1 MASLDELKREYME
14 AVYKT
19 EAFMIKEE
27 PFDLQSGGKSHLYLN
42 HRIFLS
48 RYNYIEL
55 IARIYLQLLAPVV
68 KHYLLCAVDSV
79 MSPILVGAM
88 SVLDKKDIVV
98 VKSKR
103 SEHGVKDDI
112 YGRIAG
118 EVVVVDDM
126 SSTGSTLIE
135 AARKIRDKGGLVR
148 YAVVSACRDQRAH
161 ENLSTEKLEL
171 LSIASFREIIDYL
184 KPRLTPVEK
193 ELVKGEFSG

>member
-1 MASLDELKREYME
+1 MADLNALKKEYIE

-19 EAFMIKEE
+19 EALMIKEE
-27 PFDLQSGGKSHLYLN
+27 PFDLQSGGKSHIYLN
-42 HRIFLS
+42 HRMFLS

-55 IARIYLQLLAPVV
+55 IARIYLELLAPFV
-68 KHYLLCAVDSV
+68 KHYRLCAVDSV

-98 VKSKR
+98 VKSKK
-103 SEHGVKDDI
+103 SEHGMKDDI

-126 SSTGSTLIE
+126 SSTGGTLLE
-135 AARKIRDKGGLVR
+135 AARKIREKGGLVR

-161 ENLSTEKLEL
+161 ENLSKEKLEL

-184 KPRLTPVEK
+184 NPRLNPREK
-193 ELVKGEFSG
+193 ELVSGEFPE

>member
-1 MASLDELKREYME
+1 MAELDELKHEYIE
-14 AVYKT
+14 ALYKT
-19 EAFMIKEE
+19 EALMIKEE
-27 PFDLQSGGKSHLYLN
+27 PFDLHSGGRSHIYLN

-55 IARIYLQLLAPVV
+55 IARIYLKLLAPVV
-68 KHYLLCAVDSV
+68 KHYRLCAVDSV

-98 VKSKR
+98 VKSKK
-103 SEHGVKDDI
+103 SEHGVKEDI

-126 SSTGSTLIE
+126 SSTGDTLLE
-135 AARKIRDKGGLVR
+135 AARKIREKGGLVR

-161 ENLSTEKLEL
+161 ENLSKEKLEL
-171 LSIASFREIIDYL
+171 LSITSFREIIDYL
-184 KPRLTPVEK
+184 RPHLNPREN
-193 ELVKGEFSG
+193 ELAREEFPE

>member
-1 MASLDELKREYME
+1 MTDFDAMKHEYIE

-19 EAFMIKEE
+19 EALMIKEE
-27 PFDLQSGGKSHLYLN
+27 PFDLHSGGRSHIYLN

-55 IARIYLQLLAPVV
+55 IARIYLRLLAPVV
-68 KHYLLCAVDSV
+68 KHYRLCAVDSV

-98 VKSKR
+98 VKSKK
-103 SEHGVKDDI
+103 SEHGVKEDI

-126 SSTGSTLIE
+126 SSTGDTLLE
-135 AARKIRDKGGLVR
+135 AARKIREKGGLVR

-161 ENLSTEKLEL
+161 ENLSKEKLEL
-171 LSIASFREIIDYL
+171 LSITSFKEIIDYL
-184 KPRLTPVEK
+184 RPHLNPREN
-193 ELVKGEFSG
+193 ELAREEFPE

>member
-1 MASLDELKREYME
+1 MDLNQLKHAYIE

-19 EAFMIKEE
+19 EALMIKEE
-27 PFDLQSGGKSHLYLN
+27 PFDLQSGGKSHIYLN

-55 IARIYLQLLAPVV
+55 IARIYLELLAPLV
-68 KHYLLCAVDSV
+68 KHYRLCAVDSV

-98 VKSKR
+98 VKSKK
-103 SEHGVKDDI
+103 SEHGVKEDI

-126 SSTGSTLIE
+126 SSTGGTLLE
-135 AARKIRDKGGLVR
+135 AARKIREKGGLVR

-161 ENLSTEKLEL
+161 ENLSKENLEL

-184 KPRLTPVEK
+184 KPRLTPQEK
-193 ELVKGEFSG
+193 ELVLREFPE